1 MFRPVL
7 RKHKNIIQNKTK
19 KSKNT
24 VVDFSTK
31 KDIKESGGEYEEIK
45 ISKLKKQKIILIGIL
60 IVGLIGVSLLYFF
73 KNNKKTKKQEIIQEK
88 LDALDNL
95 PKIEELKEV
104 VTSTKIQIIITD
116 NFSHNLIQKLL

>member
-73 KNNKKTKKQEIIQEK
+73 KNNKKTKKQEIIRVF
-88 LDALDNL
+88 NL
-95 PKIEELKEV
+95 MKK
-104 VTSTKIQIIITD
+104 STCFLCFID
-116 NFSHNLIQKLL
+116 LLFFLLYGISLFLLLLS